1 MSRKIVSFCAYI
13 ADWVKDTRLP
23 KLRYH
28 LEDKRST
35 FKARAV
41 GPDLLLTHAH
51 PTKPEAPTHDKERR
65 STPSHHPS
73 YTDLN

>member
-51 PTKPEAPTHDKERR
+51 PTKPEAPTQDKESS
-65 STPSHHPS
+65 STPITLP
-73 YTDLN
+73 TQT